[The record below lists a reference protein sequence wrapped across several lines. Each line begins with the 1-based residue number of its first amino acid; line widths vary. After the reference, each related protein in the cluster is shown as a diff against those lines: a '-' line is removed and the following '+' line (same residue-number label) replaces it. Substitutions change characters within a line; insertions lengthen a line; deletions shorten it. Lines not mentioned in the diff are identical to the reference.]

1 MAPFSSLRAT
11 LTQAYP
17 PTPAFTEANV
27 PPGSQNG
34 RIFIVTGGNA
44 GIGLELCKILYA
56 GGATVYMASRSQV
69 SPNSCFMAPTLLII
83 LKSQT
88 KAEAAIKTITEVSKS
103 QSTSGKLKFLHL
115 DLNDLLVVKA
125 AAESFAQQEDKLD
138 VLWNNAGTGANA
150 VTIGQRTAQ
159 DFDPMIG
166 MHCIAT
172 LLFTKLLLPQL
183 RAAAA
188 SGESGKTRVVWTS
201 SALAEAASP
210 PNGINFDLLDK
221 GTKSLTENY
230 GTSKAGTWILSREFA
245 RRYAKDGIVSVCL
258 NPGFLKTASFN
269 GTSAVIMF
277 VLNKVILS
285 DAIYGAYTELYA
297 GLSPDVTLEKSG
309 SYIIPWGRIRP
320 NEATPRQDLI
330 KSGDS
335 KEEGGLDYGNKFWAW
350 CEGKWNN
357 HV

>member
-1 MAPFSSLRAT
+1 M
-11 LTQAYP
+11 
-17 PTPAFTEANV
+17 
-27 PPGSQNG
+27 
-34 RIFIVTGGNA
+34 
-44 GIGLELCKILYA
+44 
-56 GGATVYMASRSQV
+56 
-69 SPNSCFMAPTLLII
+69 
-83 LKSQT
+83 QT
-88 KAEAAIKTITEVSKS
+88 KAEAVIQTITEASTSKNA
-103 QSTSGKLKFLHL
+103 SGKLKFLHL

-159 DFDPMIG
+159 DFEPMIG

-172 LLFTKLLLPQL
+172 LLFTNLLLPQL
-183 RAAAA
+183 RAATTA
-188 SGESGKTRVVWTS
+188 SGVSGKTRVVWTS

-210 PNGINFDLLDK
+210 TNGINFELLDK
-221 GTKSLTENY
+221 GTNNRTENY
-230 GTSKAGTWILSREFA
+230 GASKAGTWILSREFA
-245 RRYAKDGIVSVCL
+245 RRYAKNGIVSVCL

-269 GTSAVIMF
+269 GTPAAVMF
-277 VLNKVILS
+277 VLNRVILS

-330 KSGDS
+330 KAGDT
-335 KEEGGLDYGNKFWAW
+335 KEEGDLDYGNKFWAW
-350 CEGKWNN
+350 CEGKWRSY
-357 HV
+357 V